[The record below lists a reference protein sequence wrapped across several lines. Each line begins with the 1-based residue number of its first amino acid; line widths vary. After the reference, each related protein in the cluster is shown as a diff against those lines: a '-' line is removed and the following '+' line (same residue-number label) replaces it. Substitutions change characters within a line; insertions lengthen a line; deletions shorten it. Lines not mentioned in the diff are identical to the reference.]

1 MKYAFFPYQCER
13 NLTLVMKKKT
23 LRLLTA
29 SAVFAAVLCVTAPF
43 SLPIGI
49 IPISLATFSV
59 YLASATL
66 GWRGGTLAVIC
77 YVALGAAG
85 LPVFAGFAGGIGKL
99 LSPTGGFIIGYI
111 PCAALCGLISR
122 CKHKVSVLRNLLGII
137 AGAAA
142 CYACGILGYMLVT
155 SSPFSSALTV
165 CVIPFILPEIIK
177 IVLASVLSALITQE
191 VIQRLERTNE

>member
-1 MKYAFFPYQCER
+1 M
-13 NLTLVMKKKT
+13 MKKKN

-29 SAVFAAVLCVTAPF
+29 SAVFAAILCVTAPF
-43 SLPIGI
+43 SIPVGI

-122 CKHKVSVLRNLLGII
+122 FKHKVSVLRNLLGII

-142 CYACGILGYMLVT
+142 CYACGIIGYMIVT
-155 SSPFSSALTV
+155 SSSFSSAITV
-165 CVIPFILPEIIK
+165 CVVPFILPEIIK
-177 IVLASVLSALITQE
+177 IVLASVLSALITKE
-191 VIQRLERTNE
+191 AIQRLERTNE